1 MRGLRVPVPWVF
13 VLVYL
18 MGVALENLLPLGVR
32 ETAPSATPLVGSVL
46 FCLGAAFAGWGWWL
60 FHKAGTTR
68 VPGQASTTLVTSG
81 PYRLTRNPMYVG
93 LGVAYLGEAGILRH
107 AWPILLLPLIG
118 VYLNWVIVPVEE
130 ARLLEVFGRAYET
143 YREKVRRWF

>member
-1 MRGLRVPVPWVF
+1 MSALRVPVPWVF

-18 MGVALENLLPLGVR
+18 MGVALETLLPLGFR
-32 ETAPSATPLVGSVL
+32 ETAPRATPLVGSVL
-46 FCLGAAFAGWGWWL
+46 FCLGAAIAGWGWML

-93 LGVAYLGEAGILRH
+93 LAIAYLGEAGILRH
-107 AWPILLLPLIG
+107 LWPVVLLPLIG
-118 VYLNWVIVPVEE
+118 AYLNWVVVPVEE
-130 ARLLEVFGRAYET
+130 ARLHEVFGSEYDT
-143 YREKVRRWF
+143 YRERVRRWI